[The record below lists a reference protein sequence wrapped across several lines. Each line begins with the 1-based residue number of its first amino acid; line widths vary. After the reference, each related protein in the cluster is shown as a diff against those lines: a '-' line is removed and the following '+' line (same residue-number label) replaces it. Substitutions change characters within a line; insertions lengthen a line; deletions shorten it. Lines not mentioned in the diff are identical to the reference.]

1 MTLALGPRVIVAGTA
16 SGVGKTTV
24 AVGLMAA
31 LRAAGQRVGAAKVGP
46 DFIDP
51 GYHALA
57 TGAPSRSLDLV
68 LSGPAV
74 VRNQAAAAGAGC
86 DLLVIEGVMG
96 LFDGAGEPGID
107 GSTAEV
113 SRVLGAPVILVVDA
127 AAMSGSVAALVAGF
141 ARFDASVRVAGVILN
156 RVGGPGHATLLREAL
171 APLDVP
177 VLGVLERDDQ
187 LSWRERHLGLIPV
200 AEEPDV
206 VRTALARLA
215 AVVATG
221 VDLAAV
227 AAVAASAPAEPV
239 APIAVP
245 SRGKAARIAVAAG
258 PAFSFVYPENL
269 EALSAA
275 GAELVAFD
283 PLTEERLPE
292 GSQAL
297 YAGGGF
303 PEVFADRLSAN
314 APLRA
319 HVAQRVA
326 AGLVVWAECGG
337 YLWLTE
343 SLDGRPMTGVLPGR
357 HGVMTERLH
366 LGYRA
371 ATTRAPSPL
380 GPSGLELRGHEFHRT
395 QVTPPGTGLHLR
407 SRFGE
412 SVGGEATP
420 RVLASYLHLHLAAT
434 PTLAERFVRAASVG
448 S

>member
-1 MTLALGPRVIVAGTA
+1 MTLALGPRVIVAGPA

-74 VRNQAAAAGAGC
+74 VRHQAAAAGAGH

-96 LFDGAGEPGID
+96 LFDGAGDLGVD

-113 SRVLGAPVILVVDA
+113 SRVLDAPVILVVDA

-141 ARFDASVRVAGVILN
+141 AHFDPSVRVAGVICN

-171 APLDVP
+171 KPLGIP
-177 VLGVLERDDQ
+177 VLGVLERDDR
-187 LSWRERHLGLIPV
+187 LTWRERHLGLVPV
-200 AEEPDV
+200 IEEPDA
-206 VRTALARLA
+206 VRAALARLA
-215 AVVATG
+215 AAVAAG
-221 VDLAAV
+221 VDLVAV
-227 AAVAASAPAEPV
+227 RALAASAPAQRVAPV
-239 APIAVP
+239 ATPGRV
-245 SRGKAARIAVAAG
+245 GAARVAVAAG

-269 EALSAA
+269 EALAAA
-275 GAELVAFD
+275 GAELAPFD
-283 PLTEERLPE
+283 PLVDEDLPA
-292 GSQAL
+292 GCSAL

-303 PEVFADRLSAN
+303 PEVFAEHLSAN

-319 HVAQRVA
+319 RVAARVA

-343 SLDGRPMTGVLPGR
+343 SLEGQPMTGVLPGR
-357 HGVMTERLH
+357 HGVMTPRLH
-366 LGYRA
+366 LGYRV

-380 GPSGLELRGHEFHRT
+380 GPAGRELRGHEFHRT
-395 QVTPPGTGLHLR
+395 EVHPPGTGLHLA
-407 SRFGE
+407 SRFADSVAGE
-412 SVGGEATP
+412 VSP
-420 RVLASYLHLHLAAT
+420 RMLASYLHLHLAAT
-434 PTLAERFVRAASVG
+434 PALAESFVRAARAG

>member
-1 MTLALGPRVIVAGTA
+1 MTLVLGPRVIVAGTA
-16 SGVGKTTV
+16 SGVGKTTL

-31 LRAAGQRVGAAKVGP
+31 LRAAGLRVGAAKVGP

-57 TGAPSRSLDLV
+57 SGAPSRSLDLV

-74 VRNQAAAAGAGC
+74 VRHQAAVAGAGR

-96 LFDGAGEPGID
+96 LFDGAGDLGVD

-113 SRVLGAPVILVVDA
+113 SRVLDAPVILVVDA

-141 ARFDASVRVAGVILN
+141 TRFDPSVRVAGVICN

-171 APLDVP
+171 APLGIP
-177 VLGVLERDDQ
+177 VLGMLERDDR
-187 LSWRERHLGLIPV
+187 LTWRERHLGLVPV
-200 AEEPDV
+200 VEEPDA
-206 VRTALARLA
+206 VRAALARLA
-215 AVVATG
+215 SVVAAG
-221 VDLAAV
+221 VDLAGVRAL
-227 AAVAASAPAEPV
+227 AASAPTSPV
-239 APIAVP
+239 APVATP
-245 SRGKAARIAVAAG
+245 ARVGTARVALAAG

-269 EALSAA
+269 EALAAA
-275 GAELVAFD
+275 GAELVPFD
-283 PLTEERLPE
+283 PLSDDHLPE
-292 GSQAL
+292 GCSAL

-303 PEVFADRLSAN
+303 PEIFAEHLSAN

-319 HVAQRVA
+319 HVASRAA

-343 SLDGRPMTGVLPGR
+343 SLEGQPMAGVLPGR
-357 HGVMTERLH
+357 HGVMTPRLH
-366 LGYRA
+366 LGYRD

-380 GPSGLELRGHEFHRT
+380 GPAGLELRGHEFHRT
-395 QVTPPGTGLHLR
+395 EVDPPGTGLHLR
-407 SRFGE
+407 SRFGDG
-412 SVGGEATP
+412 VAGEVTP
-420 RVLASYLHLHLAAT
+420 RLLASYLHLHLAAT
-434 PTLAERFVRAASVG
+434 PELAEHFVAAAGAG